1 MASEKIVL
9 EIDGH
14 IGRLTLNRP
23 SKLNALD
30 PEMLDALDETIRRA
44 DREPELRVL
53 VMSGEGER
61 AFCAGADINAWQ
73 ELSATAMWHEWTRRG
88 HALFRA
94 IEELAAPTIAAI
106 DGIAYGGGLELA
118 LACDLILATTSSRFA
133 FPEAGIATIPGWG
146 GTVRLP
152 ERIGIARSKYMMFT
166 ADPIDAAT
174 ASEWGLA
181 EEILSDRNTL
191 DERVAALG
199 ERIAA
204 NAPISVQTT
213 KQLLRGVGLSRV
225 TLGAESIAGGFAAST
240 ADAREGI
247 AAFRE
252 KRRPDFSGE

>member
-1 MASEKIVL
+1 MSNEKIEF
-9 EIDGH
+9 EIEEH

-30 PEMLDALDETIRRA
+30 PEMLDALEETIRRA

-53 VMSGEGER
+53 VLSGEGER
-61 AFCAGADINAWQ
+61 AFCAGADIYAWQ
-73 ELSATAMWHEWTRRG
+73 ELSPAAMWHEWTRRG
-88 HALFRA
+88 HALFGA
-94 IEELAAPTIAAI
+94 IEELVVPTIAAI

-174 ASEWGLA
+174 ASEWGLV
-181 EEILSDRNTL
+181 EEVSSDRKAL
-191 DERVAALG
+191 DERVAVLG

-204 NAPISVQTT
+204 NAPRSVQTT
-213 KQLLRGVGLSRV
+213 KQLLRGVGLSRS
-225 TLGAESIAGGFAAST
+225 TLGAESIAGGFAASS

-252 KRRPDFSGE
+252 KRRPEFSGE